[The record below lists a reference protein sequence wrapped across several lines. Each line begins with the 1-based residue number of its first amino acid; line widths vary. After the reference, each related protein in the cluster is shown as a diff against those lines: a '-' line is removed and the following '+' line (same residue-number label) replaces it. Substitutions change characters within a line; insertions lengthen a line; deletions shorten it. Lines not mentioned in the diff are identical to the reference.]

1 MKIFRLAMLC
11 IGTLGFSSQTFADP
25 NTVIEVPTL
34 SGEVVIDGVPDED
47 FWREARSVELDFETQ
62 PAENAPA
69 SVKTTALI
77 ADNGREVLLAFRAE
91 DPDPGKIRAFLRDRD
106 SLWNDD
112 FIGFTIDTFNDQRRA
127 YEFYVNPVGAQ
138 GDLILD
144 GATGNEDDSWDGL
157 WDSAAKIN
165 ATGYTVEIR
174 IPYSTLRFQKTNGV
188 AQKWGVDFLRFRPR
202 DNRYR
207 ISNNKLIRGDNCY
220 LCRLSKLQGFA
231 NANPG
236 RDLEVT
242 PTFTAA
248 YAENRSKPTEAWR
261 GNGSQYELG
270 VDVKWGIGTN
280 LTLNGT
286 INPDFSQVESD
297 QAQLDLNTT
306 FALFFPEKRPF
317 FLEGADY
324 FSTPFNIVYTRS
336 VQDPD
341 YGVRATGRN
350 GKHTYGFFAAQD
362 SVTQALLP
370 TALGSGFSRR
380 LEQDSLAAAGRYR
393 FDINS
398 KTSIGFI
405 STLRNGDDYQNA
417 VLGIDGRWQTKG
429 HTITAQWLTSDTENP
444 AGFNPDPPALPILPA
459 KQQGNAL
466 SLGYEF
472 SNRNWGAY
480 SSHTRLDQGFRAD
493 LGFINQVDF
502 DKSVIGGS
510 HTWHGEDGAK
520 ITRMRLNGDWDI
532 THRGDGQLIER
543 ELEAYFSLNGPMQ
556 SFLQVGALKRDRF
569 TAGQLFDE
577 SWWSMY
583 GEITPT
589 SRLYFGLFLRSGEQ
603 IDFRNGKLADID
615 QVEPS
620 MTLNIG
626 KGINFKLNHVYQK
639 LSRDGGDVF
648 VANLSDARLSWQF
661 NHRQRLRLSLQYGN
675 TIRDKFLDIRPFQI
689 NSEERDLSAQLL
701 YSYKINPRT
710 ALYAGYSEGQFSDDE
725 YPELFAAS
733 RSLFMKLSYAWQ
745 PD

>member
-1 MKIFRLAMLC
+1 MHFRTVSALLVAASLFAQPSLANPDN
-11 IGTLGFSSQTFADP
+11 IID
-25 NTVIEVPTL
+25 VPTL
-34 SGEVVIDGVPDED
+34 SGDVVIDGVPDEA
-47 FWREARSVELDFETQ
+47 FWSQARSVELVYETQ
-62 PAENAPA
+62 PADNAPA

-91 DPDPGKIRAFLRDRD
+91 DPDPKQIRAFLRDRD

-127 YEFYVNPVGAQ
+127 YEFYINPLGAQ
-138 GDLILD
+138 GDIIMD

-174 IPYSTLRFQKTNGV
+174 IPYSTLRFQKTGGV

-207 ISNNKLIRGDNCY
+207 ISNNKLIRGSNCY
-220 LCRLSKLQGFA
+220 LCGLAKLEGFA

-248 YAENRSKPTEAWR
+248 YAQSREEPGNAWQSD
-261 GNGSQYELG
+261 GAQYELG
-270 VDVKWGIGTN
+270 VDVKWGVGPN

-324 FSTPFNIVYTRS
+324 FTTPFNVVYTRS
-336 VQDPD
+336 VEDPD

-350 GKHTYGFFAAQD
+350 GQHTYGFFVAQD
-362 SVTQALLP
+362 SILRVLIP
-370 TALGSGFSRR
+370 SALGSRFTRPQE
-380 LEQDSLAAAGRYR
+380 LDSLVVAGRYR
-393 FDINS
+393 YDINNQ
-398 KTSIGFI
+398 TSIGLI
-405 STLRNGDDYQNA
+405 STLRSGGEYQNN
-417 VLGIDGRWQTKG
+417 VVGIDGRWQTKG
-429 HTITAQWLTSDTENP
+429 HTLTAQWLTSDSENI
-444 AGFNPDPPALPILPA
+444 AAFNSNPPNLPLPQ
-459 KQQGNAL
+459 KQQGDAY

-480 SSHTRLDQGFRAD
+480 ASHTSLDKGFRAD
-493 LGFINQVDF
+493 LGFIGQVDY

-510 HTWHGEDGAK
+510 RTWHGEDGAK
-520 ITRMRLNGDWDI
+520 ITKIRLNGDWDI
-532 THRGDGQLIER
+532 THRSDGQLLER
-543 ELEAYFSLNGPMQ
+543 ELEGYFSLNGPMQ
-556 SFLQVGALKRDRF
+556 SFLQLGLLSRERF
-569 TAGQLFDE
+569 WQGQLFDE
-577 SWWSMY
+577 SWWSAY
-583 GEITPT
+583 GEIIPT
-589 SRLYFGLFLRSGEQ
+589 SRLNFTLFLRGGEQ
-603 IDFRNGKLADID
+603 IDYKNAKLADIS
-615 QVEPS
+615 QIEPS
-620 MTLNIG
+620 VNINIG
-626 KGINFKLNHVYQK
+626 TGINFRLNHVYQR

-648 VANLSDARLSWQF
+648 VANLTDSRLSWQM
-661 NHRQRLRLSLQYGN
+661 NQRQRLRLSLQYGN
-675 TIRDKFLDIRPFQI
+675 TIRDKFVYDKPDEAM
-689 NSEERDLSAQLL
+689 SEERDLSAQLL

-710 ALYAGYSEGQFSDDE
+710 ALYAGYSEGQYSDDD
-725 YPELFAAS
+725 YPELFATS
-733 RSLFMKLSYAWQ
+733 RALFMKLSYAWQ

>member
-1 MKIFRLAMLC
+1 MKISRVALLC
-11 IGTLGFSSQTFADP
+11 LGSFAVSPNISANSSTI
-25 NTVIEVPTL
+25 IEVPTL
-34 SGEVVIDGVPDED
+34 SGDVVIDGVPDEA
-47 FWREARSVELDFETQ
+47 FWSQARSVELTYETR
-62 PAENAPA
+62 PADNAPA
-69 SVKTTALI
+69 SVNTTALI

-91 DPDPGKIRAFLRDRD
+91 DPNPDQIRAFLRDRD

-112 FIGFTIDTFNDQRRA
+112 FVGFTIDTFNDQRRA
-127 YEFYVNPVGAQ
+127 YEFYVNPLGAQ
-138 GDLILD
+138 GDMIID

-165 ATGYTVEIR
+165 ATGYTVEMR
-174 IPYSTLRFQKTNGV
+174 IPYSTLRFQKADGV

-207 ISNNKLIRGDNCY
+207 ISNNKLIRGSNCY
-220 LCRLSKLQGFA
+220 LCDLSKLEGFA

-242 PTFTAA
+242 PTFTAG
-248 YAENRSKPTEAWR
+248 YAQTRNTPGSAWQSD
-261 GNGSQYELG
+261 GSQYELG

-324 FSTPFNIVYTRS
+324 FRTPFNVVYTRS

-350 GKHTYGFFAAQD
+350 GQHTYGFFAAQD
-362 SVTQALLP
+362 SVTQVLLP
-370 TALGSGFSRR
+370 NALGSRFSPR

-398 KTSIGFI
+398 KTSIGLI
-405 STLRNGDDYQNA
+405 STLRSGDDYQNT
-417 VLGIDGRWQTKG
+417 VVGIDGRWQTKG
-429 HTITAQWLTSDTENP
+429 HTITAQWLTSDSENP
-444 AGFNPDPPALPILPA
+444 AAFNSLPP
-459 KQQGNAL
+459 KQQGDAF
-466 SLGYEF
+466 SAGYEF
-472 SNRNWGAY
+472 SNRNWGAFA
-480 SSHTRLDQGFRAD
+480 SHTSYDEGFRAD
-493 LGFINQVDF
+493 LGFINQVDH

-510 HTWHGEDGAK
+510 RTWHGEDGAK
-520 ITRMRLNGDWDI
+520 ITRMQLRGDWDI
-532 THRGDGQLIER
+532 THRSDGQLLER
-543 ELEAYFSLNGPMQ
+543 ELEAYFSLNGPQQ
-556 SFLQVGALKRDRF
+556 SYIQVGGLKRDRF
-569 TAGQLFDE
+569 WAAQLFDE
-577 SWWSMY
+577 SWWAVY
-583 GEITPT
+583 GEITPG
-589 SRLYFGLFLRSGEQ
+589 SRVNFSLFMRNGEQ
-603 IDFRNGKLADID
+603 IDFRNAKLADITQID
-615 QVEPS
+615 PS
-620 MTLNIG
+620 VTLNIG
-626 KGINFKLNHVYQK
+626 KGINFRLNHTYQK

-661 NHRQRLRLSLQYGN
+661 DHRQRLRLSLQYGN
-675 TIRDKFLDIRPFQI
+675 TLRDRFLYDFPDDYNDEVQ
-689 NSEERDLSAQLL
+689 NLSAQLL

-710 ALYAGYSEGQFSDDE
+710 AFYAGYSEGQYSNDD
-725 YPELFAAS
+725 YPELFATS
-733 RSLFMKLSYAWQ
+733 RALFMKLSYAWQ

>member
-1 MKIFRLAMLC
+1 MNFRAFAVLFVVAFL
-11 IGTLGFSSQTFADP
+11 SSQTSYADQ
-25 NTVIEVPTL
+25 NTIIDVPTL
-34 SGEVVIDGVPDED
+34 SGDVVIDGVPDED
-47 FWREARSVELDFETQ
+47 FWSQARTIELIYETQ
-62 PAENAPA
+62 PADNAPA
-69 SVKTTALI
+69 AVKTTAYI

-91 DPDPGKIRAFLRDRD
+91 DPDPSKIRAFLRDRD

-138 GDLILD
+138 ADIILD
-144 GATGNEDDSWDGL
+144 GASGNEDDSWDGL

-174 IPYSTLRFQKTNGV
+174 IPYSTLRFQQTNGV
-188 AQKWGVDFLRFRPR
+188 VQKWGVDFLRFRPR

-207 ISNNKLIRGDNCY
+207 ISNNKLIRGNNCY
-220 LCRLSKLQGFA
+220 LCGLSKLQGFA

-242 PTFTAA
+242 PTFTAGNA
-248 YAENRSKPTEAWR
+248 QSRDEPNLAWQSD
-261 GNGSQYELG
+261 GAQYELG
-270 VDVKWGIGTN
+270 VDVKWGIGSN

-324 FSTPFNIVYTRS
+324 FSTPFNVVYTRS

-341 YGVRATGRN
+341 YGIRATGRN

-362 SVTQALLP
+362 SVTQVLLP
-370 TALGSGFSRR
+370 TALGSGFSPR
-380 LEQDSLAAAGRYR
+380 LEQESLAAAGRYR

-398 KTSIGFI
+398 KTSIGLI
-405 STLRNGDDYQNA
+405 STLRSGDDYQNI
-417 VLGIDGRWQTKG
+417 VIGIDGRWQTKG
-429 HTITAQWLTSDTENP
+429 HTITAQWLTSDSENP
-444 AGFNPDPPALPILPA
+444 PAFNPNPAAPPLPP
-459 KQQGNAL
+459 KQQGDAF
-466 SLGYEF
+466 SVGYEF

-480 SSHTRLDQGFRAD
+480 ASHTSYDEGFRAD
-493 LGFINQVDF
+493 LGFINQVDN

-510 HTWHGEDGAK
+510 RTWHGKDGAK
-520 ITRMRLNGDWDI
+520 ITRMQLRGDWDI
-532 THRGDGQLIER
+532 THRSDGQLLER

-556 SFLQVGALKRDRF
+556 SFIQTGAVKRDRF
-569 TAGQLFDE
+569 WAGQLFDE
-577 SWWSMY
+577 SWRSMY

-589 SRLYFGLFLRSGEQ
+589 SRLSLSLFLRAGEQ
-603 IDFRNGKLADID
+603 IDYRNAKLADITQID
-615 QVEPS
+615 PS
-620 MTLNIG
+620 ITLNIG
-626 KGINFKLNHVYQK
+626 KGINFRLNHTYQK

-675 TIRDKFLDIRPFQI
+675 TIRDRFLYNFPLNYND
-689 NSEERDLSAQLL
+689 EVRDLSAQLL

-710 ALYAGYSEGQFSDDE
+710 AFYAGYSEGQFSNDD
-725 YPELFAAS
+725 YPELFATGRA
-733 RSLFMKLSYAWQ
+733 LFMKLSYAWQ
-745 PD
+745 PE

>member
-1 MKIFRLAMLC
+1 MNFRAFAVLFVVAFL
-11 IGTLGFSSQTFADP
+11 SSQTSYADQ
-25 NTVIEVPTL
+25 NTIIDVPTL
-34 SGEVVIDGVPDED
+34 SADVVIDGVPDED
-47 FWREARSVELDFETQ
+47 FWSQARTIELTYETQ
-62 PAENAPA
+62 PADNAPA
-69 SVKTTALI
+69 AVKTTAYI

-91 DPDPGKIRAFLRDRD
+91 DPDPSKIRAFLRDRD

-138 GDLILD
+138 ADIILD
-144 GATGNEDDSWDGL
+144 GASGNEDDSWDGL

-174 IPYSTLRFQKTNGV
+174 IPYSTLRFQQTNGV
-188 AQKWGVDFLRFRPR
+188 VQKWGVDFLRFRPR

-220 LCRLSKLQGFA
+220 LCGLSKLQGFA

-242 PTFTAA
+242 PTFTAGNA
-248 YAENRSKPTEAWR
+248 QSRDEPNLAWQSD
-261 GNGSQYELG
+261 GAQYELG
-270 VDVKWGIGTN
+270 VDVKWGIGSN

-324 FSTPFNIVYTRS
+324 FSTPFNVVYTRS

-341 YGVRATGRN
+341 YGIRATGRN

-362 SVTQALLP
+362 SVTQVLLP
-370 TALGSGFSRR
+370 SALGSGFSPR
-380 LEQDSLAAAGRYR
+380 LEQESLAAAGRYR

-398 KTSIGFI
+398 KTSIGLI
-405 STLRNGDDYQNA
+405 STLRSGDDYQNT
-417 VLGIDGRWQTKG
+417 VIGIDGRWQTKG
-429 HTITAQWLTSDTENP
+429 HTITAQWLTSDSENP
-444 AGFNPDPPALPILPA
+444 TAFNPEPPEPPLPK
-459 KQQGNAL
+459 KQQGDAF

-480 SSHTRLDQGFRAD
+480 VSHTSYDEGFRAD
-493 LGFINQVDF
+493 LGFINQVDN
-502 DKSVIGGS
+502 KQSVIGGS
-510 HTWHGEDGAK
+510 RTWHGEDGAK
-520 ITRMRLNGDWDI
+520 ITRMQLRSDWDI
-532 THRGDGQLIER
+532 THRSDGQLLER

-556 SFLQVGALKRDRF
+556 SFIRAGAVKRDRF
-569 TAGQLFDE
+569 WAGQLFDE

-589 SRLYFGLFLRSGEQ
+589 SRLSFSLFLRAGEQ
-603 IDFRNGKLADID
+603 IDYRNAKLADIVQID
-615 QVEPS
+615 PS
-620 MTLNIG
+620 ITLNIG
-626 KGINFKLNHVYQK
+626 RGVNFRLNHTYQK
-639 LSRDGGDVF
+639 LSRDGGNVF

-661 NHRQRLRLSLQYGN
+661 DHRQRLRLSLQYGN
-675 TIRDKFLDIRPFQI
+675 TIRDRFLYNFPLNYND
-689 NSEERDLSAQLL
+689 EVRDLSAQLL

-710 ALYAGYSEGQFSDDE
+710 AFYAGYSEGQFSNDD
-725 YPELFAAS
+725 YPELFATGRA
-733 RSLFMKLSYAWQ
+733 LFMKLSYAWQ
-745 PD
+745 PK